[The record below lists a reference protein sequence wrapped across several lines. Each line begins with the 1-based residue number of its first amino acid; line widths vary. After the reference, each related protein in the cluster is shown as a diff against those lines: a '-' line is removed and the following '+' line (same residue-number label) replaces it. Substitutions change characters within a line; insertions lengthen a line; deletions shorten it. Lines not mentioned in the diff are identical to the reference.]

1 MWRATYSKP
10 RGATEEVDIQT
21 IAPLHLVAAAIPAML
36 VLFVLWRWRA
46 DAAQGFIAL
55 ARMIAQL
62 LLVGYVLVYV
72 FEADTPWVVLVVLGV
87 MVVAASWIALRTV
100 PALRGSLYRHAF
112 FSVLAGGGVTLALV
126 TQIVLSL
133 DPWYEPKFV
142 VPLAGMI
149 FAASMNSV
157 SIAAERLFAE
167 LNRSVPYLDARRI
180 ALQAGLIPIV
190 NTLLAV
196 GLVSLPGFMTGQ
208 ILSGVSPLIAVRYQV
223 MVMCMIF
230 GASGLSAALFLT
242 LVRRE

>member
-1 MWRATYSKP
+1 
-10 RGATEEVDIQT
+10 
-21 IAPLHLVAAAIPAML
+21 ML
-36 VLFVLWRWRA
+36 
-46 DAAQGFIAL
+46 
-55 ARMIAQL
+55 AQL

-72 FEADTPWVVLVVLGV
+72 FEADTSWIVLAVLGV

-100 PALRGSLYRHAF
+100 PLLRGSLYRYAF
-112 FSVLAGGGVTLALV
+112 FSVLVGGGLTLALV
-126 TQIVLSL
+126 TQAVLDL

-167 LNRSVPYLDARRI
+167 LERDVPYLDARRI
-180 ALQAGLIPIV
+180 ALQAGLIPIL

-230 GASGLSAALFLT
+230 GASGLSAALFLR
-242 LVRRE
+242 LARR

>member
-167 LNRSVPYLDARRI
+167 LNRSVPYVDARRI

>member
-149 FAASMNSV
+149 FAASMN
-157 SIAAERLFAE
+157 
-167 LNRSVPYLDARRI
+167 
-180 ALQAGLIPIV
+180 
-190 NTLLAV
+190 
-196 GLVSLPGFMTGQ
+196 
-208 ILSGVSPLIAVRYQV
+208 
-223 MVMCMIF
+223 
-230 GASGLSAALFLT
+230 
-242 LVRRE
+242 